1 VTGKKKKDDKETRPK
16 VMTKRQKTPK
26 SIRTFLIYAAI
37 FIALLTGLTL
47 KALEISLTLGAAE
60 ATVIIAGSMED
71 SLLAGDYI
79 LVDNVSIYA
88 GGPHRGDIATF
99 DYPFIEL
106 NIFQRTWRSA
116 SKLWGGGDWGPTLL
130 IKRVVG
136 EPGDTIEI
144 KDGVLYVNGE
154 PQDEPYLETDAG
166 ADFGPI
172 TVPEGHYF
180 MLGDNRYNSRDSRY
194 IGAVPRKVI
203 RGKARVVYFSI
214 APTICLKHGAPIIT
228 TPGGKLRC
236 AYDGEIMREGYDAV
250 DASPLRF
257 DKRIRWSRIGMVVF

>member
-1 VTGKKKKDDKETRPK
+1 MVEKKKNEKKARRK
-16 VMTKRQKTPK
+16 VMTKRRKTLK
-26 SIRTFLIYAAI
+26 GIRKFLIYAAI

-47 KALEISLTLGAAE
+47 RALEISATLGAME
-60 ATVIIAGSMED
+60 AVVNIAGSMED
-71 SLLAGDYI
+71 SLFVGDYI

-116 SKLWGGGDWGPTLL
+116 SKLWGGGDWDPRLL
-130 IKRVVG
+130 IKRVIG
-136 EPGDTIEI
+136 EPGDTILIE
-144 KDGVLYVNGE
+144 DGVLYVNGE
-154 PQDEPYLETDAG
+154 PQDEPYLKTDAG

-172 TVPEGHYF
+172 TVPEDHYF
-180 MLGDNRYNSRDSRY
+180 MAGDDRYESVDSRY
-194 IGAVPRKVI
+194 IGAVPRDVI
-203 RGKARVVYFSI
+203 RGKARVIYFSL
-214 APTICLKHGAPIIT
+214 APTACPKHDAPLIT
-228 TPGGKLRC
+228 TPDGELRC

-257 DKRIRWSRIGMVVF
+257 DKRIRWSRIGKVIF